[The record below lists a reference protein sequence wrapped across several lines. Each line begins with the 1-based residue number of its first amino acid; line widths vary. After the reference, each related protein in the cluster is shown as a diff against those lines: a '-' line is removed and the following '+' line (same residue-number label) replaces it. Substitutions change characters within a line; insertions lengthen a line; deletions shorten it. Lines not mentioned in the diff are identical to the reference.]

1 MRTSIRLLSTLL
13 ALVSAAAFGAG
24 ADLSG
29 TWTASFD
36 TQIGTQNYTY
46 EFHVQGSTLT
56 GTAKSANGESAIE
69 DGKVNGNTVS
79 FVEKFTY
86 QGMPLTITYTG
97 EVVSANEIHFKR
109 DVAGLAMEELV
120 AKRKQ

>member
-1 MRTSIRLLSTLL
+1 
-13 ALVSAAAFGAG
+13 
-24 ADLSG
+24 
-29 TWTASFD
+29 
-36 TQIGTQNYTY
+36 
-46 EFHVQGSTLT
+46 VQGSTLT
-56 GTAKSANGESAIE
+56 GTAKSANGESAIQ

-109 DVAGLAMEELV
+109 DVAGIAMEELV
-120 AKRKQ
+120 AKRKP